1 MSEGVKKSLMRTLK
15 RFRDTRESEAE
26 KILDDLKL
34 DNRYVEEIFGGY
46 A

>member
-15 RFRDTRESEAE
+15 RYRDMPENDAE
-26 KILDDLKL
+26 KNLEDLKL
-34 DNRYVEEIFGGY
+34 ESRYVEEIFGGY